1 MPQQYFFISDWHI
14 GGDDALQECD
24 FEAELID
31 FLAQLAQPDRDTELI
46 IVGDCFGLWEFT
58 ACEGTEK
65 LDELIRH
72 HQGLFEQFR
81 LTGQRI
87 TITILPGN
95 HDHELACYPQ
105 YSERLKQ
112 FNLNLEAAV
121 STTRDL
127 GDKKIWIE
135 HGMQDDANN
144 RMPEFGNPRANP
156 LGFFVA
162 HHVVGNLGKHSA
174 LGKFNWLKDMQSVHP
189 LEAIPHWMWSNYFYR
204 EMNSMLRLILV
215 PFFALFLVSLIVVAG
230 SLLEEYGLLNTTFF
244 TSKQMLQP
252 LGMVGNLLD
261 IILLVNGTIIMFSL
275 PIGIV
280 LGILLWDM
288 KKTLERYGL
297 FATEKLVLEQH
308 GVHKKAAERV
318 LEQNPE
324 VAVYLYGH
332 THHAY
337 IEDLGGK
344 AIVNTGTWL
353 KKLQRLSSVLV
364 PFPDV
369 YYPSYCLNYV
379 SIEREADRILINY
392 EIIEKEAPQE
402 LSLLQRLLILPRRKT
417 RKSRVPKQTVLE
429 L

>member
-1 MPQQYFFISDWHI
+1 
-14 GGDDALQECD
+14 
-24 FEAELID
+24 
-31 FLAQLAQPDRDTELI
+31 
-46 IVGDCFGLWEFT
+46 
-58 ACEGTEK
+58 
-65 LDELIRH
+65 
-72 HQGLFEQFR
+72 
-81 LTGQRI
+81 
-87 TITILPGN
+87 
-95 HDHELACYPQ
+95 
-105 YSERLKQ
+105 
-112 FNLNLEAAV
+112 
-121 STTRDL
+121 
-127 GDKKIWIE
+127 
-135 HGMQDDANN
+135 
-144 RMPEFGNPRANP
+144 
-156 LGFFVA
+156 
-162 HHVVGNLGKHSA
+162 
-174 LGKFNWLKDMQSVHP
+174 
-189 LEAIPHWMWSNYFYR
+189 MWSNYFYR

-215 PFFALFLVSLIVVAG
+215 PFFALFLVSLIVVTG

-332 THHAY
+332 THHAF

-344 AIVNTGTWL
+344 AIINTGTWL
-353 KKLQRLSSVLV
+353 KKLQRLSSSVLV

-402 LSLLQRLLILPRRKT
+402 LSRLQRLLILPRRKT
-417 RKSRVPKQTVLE
+417 RKSQIPKRTVLE